1 MTKAAGNAALMVRD
15 APAFFVG
22 AVPGLDPG
30 IRPAPSRQTRIVRL
44 RTASAERGAGLKPAP
59 TSLPICALGDGR
71 GGKGLGK
78 QHAIALALAGA
89 YVCTGW

>member
-1 MTKAAGNAALMVRD
+1 MQPSWFGTRV
-15 APAFFVG
+15 PFVG

-30 IRPAPSRQTRIVRL
+30 IKPALPRQTRTVTF

-59 TSLPICALGDGR
+59 TSLPICALREGR
-71 GGKGLGK
+71 GGKDLGK